1 VATSGKRQST
11 STSAFG
17 AGKREGHD
25 ATDFYARFAPPNLS
39 DDDTVNRCTSPN
51 TIFCSDARSMAKV
64 QDNCVALVVTS
75 PPYFAGKAYE
85 QDLGEGGI
93 PATYVEFLQM
103 LESVFAEC
111 VRVLEPGGRIA
122 VNVANLGRKPY
133 RSLSSDVTW
142 ILQDRLGLLL
152 RGEIL
157 WQKAEGAGNN
167 CAWGSFQSAANPV
180 LRDLTERVIVA
191 SKGRFDRAHSRAER
205 AKVGLPHE
213 DTISK
218 EAFMESTLDLWKMR
232 PESAKRV
239 GHPAPF
245 PVALPERLIHLY
257 TYVGDV
263 VMDPFMGAGT
273 TAIAAL
279 QAGRKYLGFETDPAY
294 VELANQRIATA
305 RATEE

>member
-1 VATSGKRQST
+1 MSGDPRRRPT

-17 AGKREGHD
+17 AGRREGHD
-25 ATDFYARFAPPNLS
+25 ASDFYARFSAPALS
-39 DDDTVNRCTSPN
+39 NDDTVNPCPVPD
-51 TIFCSDARSMAKV
+51 TIFVGDSRSMTQV
-64 QDNCVALVVTS
+64 PDNCVALVVTS

-85 QDLGEGGI
+85 QALGEGGI

-103 LESVFAEC
+103 LEAVFAEC
-111 VRVLEPGGRIA
+111 VRVLEPGGRLAI
-122 VNVANLGRKPY
+122 NVANLGRKPY
-133 RSLSSDVTW
+133 RSLSSDVTA

-191 SKGRFDRAHSRAER
+191 SKGRFDRARTRAQR
-205 AKVGLPHE
+205 ASEGLPHV
-213 DTISK
+213 DTITK
-218 EAFMESTLDLWKMR
+218 EAFMESTLDVWKMR

-257 TYVGDV
+257 TYENDV
-263 VMDPFMGAGT
+263 VLDPFMGAGS
-273 TAIAAL
+273 TAVAAVRT
-279 QAGRKYLGFETDPAY
+279 GRRYIGFDTDQSY
-294 VELANQRIATA
+294 VDLANRRVADE
-305 RATEE
+305 RAAG